1 MTVWLLAVLATLA
14 SVRDASAQRPRTLT
28 VFAAASLTAPFTEL
42 GDSLERRRPGLS
54 VRFNF
59 AGSQQLAAQLAE
71 GAEADIFASADE
83 RWMRDAGGRGLLAGT
98 PVIFARNR
106 LVVALPAGN
115 PGRIERLQDLARPG
129 LKLVLAAA
137 SVPAGAYGREMLE
150 RLSRTAGFTPDFARR
165 ALANLAS
172 EEENVKAVLAKVQL
186 GEADA
191 GIVYRTDVAGRVASH
206 VRVLEIP
213 EAANVVAEYPA
224 AARAGTAE
232 AADARAFLSLL
243 LGDLGQ
249 RVLAAHGFLSAQ
261 R

>member
-1 MTVWLLAVLATLA
+1 MTAWLLAALALLA
-14 SVRDASAQRPRTLT
+14 SVRDGSAQRARTLT

-42 GDSLERRRPGLS
+42 GDSLERLRPGLA

-71 GAEADIFASADE
+71 GARADLLATADR
-83 RWMRDAGGRGLLAGT
+83 RWMRDAAGRGLLGGAA
-98 PVIFARNR
+98 VIFARNR
-106 LVVALPAGN
+106 LVVVLPAGN
-115 PGRIERLQDLARPG
+115 PGRIERLQDLARPR
-129 LKLVLAAA
+129 LTLVLAAA
-137 SVPAGAYGREMLE
+137 GVPAGAYGREMLE
-150 RLSRTAGFTPDFARR
+150 RLGRTAGYPAEFARR

-191 GIVYRTDVAGRVASH
+191 GVVYRTDVAGRAASQ

-213 EAANVVAEYPA
+213 EAANVIAEYPA
-224 AARAGTAE
+224 AVLAGAGE

-243 LGDLGQ
+243 LRDPGQ
-249 RVLAAHGFLSAQ
+249 RVLAAHGFLSAP